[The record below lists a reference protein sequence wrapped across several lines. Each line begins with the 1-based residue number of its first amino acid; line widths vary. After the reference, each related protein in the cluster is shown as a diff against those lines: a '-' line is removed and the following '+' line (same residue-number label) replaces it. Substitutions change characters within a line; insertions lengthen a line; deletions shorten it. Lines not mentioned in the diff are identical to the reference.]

1 MSCVMPK
8 LMKAWEAASSICS
21 DWFRAGREFGIST
34 GVLAGF
40 PHMQVRIIWQ
50 KKKCISLCWGLTVFL
65 ILIQKQELFH
75 VSNYARQSYF
85 TSFFLLSLLFAC
97 AWPHRPFP
105 LALTFSPL
113 TGAPVFVLLPSSSLH
128 PLYQS
133 VGCAFVL
140 LFGIKSDSLRD
151 WMCVA
156 MACCIWKAIH
166 SAGTLEFNLKQ
177 DWCWQTSHPSLAKC
191 FLYCTHQLLM
201 EKGHTPL
208 CNRDVR
214 KNNTAK

>member
-1 MSCVMPK
+1 MC
-8 LMKAWEAASSICS
+8 L
-21 DWFRAGREFGIST
+21 
-34 GVLAGF
+34 
-40 PHMQVRIIWQ
+40 
-50 KKKCISLCWGLTVFL
+50 GLTVFH
-65 ILIQKQELFH
+65 ILIQKQERFTLY
-75 VSNYARQSYF
+75 SDAQTYF
-85 TSFFLLSLLFAC
+85 TSFFAFFPSSLSALGRIGLLLFFNLLSID
-97 AWPHRPFP
+97 R
-105 LALTFSPL
+105 
-113 TGAPVFVLLPSSSLH
+113 APVFVLLPSSSLC

-201 EKGHTPL
+201 EKGHMPL
-208 CNRDVR
+208 CNSDDRKKQHNKIGKLFHIVAEIPGSSVRLFSLDDVHFSPFLF
-214 KNNTAK
+214 

>member
-1 MSCVMPK
+1 
-8 LMKAWEAASSICS
+8 MKGMGRFQLVFALLVVADCLQAAGLES
-21 DWFRAGREFGIST
+21 
-34 GVLAGF
+34 GVFTVF

-50 KKKCISLCWGLTVFL
+50 KNQYFIVLRSHCVCYLNTKAGTVPSIRLCTA
-65 ILIQKQELFH
+65 ELFYLLLSSLPPCCLH
-75 VSNYARQSYF
+75 LAVSAFS
-85 TSFFLLSLLFAC
+85 SFFNLLSID
-97 AWPHRPFP
+97 R
-105 LALTFSPL
+105 
-113 TGAPVFVLLPSSSLH
+113 APVFVLLPSSSLR

-140 LFGIKSDSLRD
+140 LFGIKSDSLWD

-208 CNRDVR
+208 CNSDVR
-214 KNNTAK
+214 KNNAAK

>member
-1 MSCVMPK
+1 MHK
-8 LMKAWEAASSICS
+8 LMKGMGQLQLLHLVILQLTVFVVTDCLQSGSLE
-21 DWFRAGREFGIST
+21 
-34 GVLAGF
+34 LA
-40 PHMQVRIIWQ
+40 QVFHTCRWKSCYLG
-50 KKKCISLCWGLTVFL
+50 KKICISLCLGLAVFH
-65 ILIQKQELFH
+65 ILIRKQEQFT
-75 VSNYARQSYF
+75 VYGDARQ
-85 TSFFLLSLLFAC
+85 THITFFFAFFPSSLHLSALFLFFNLLSID
-97 AWPHRPFP
+97 R
-105 LALTFSPL
+105 
-113 TGAPVFVLLPSSSLH
+113 APVFVLLLSSSLC

-201 EKGHTPL
+201 EKGAHATL
-208 CNRDVR
+208 
-214 KNNTAK
+214 